1 MGREVGY
8 AAVAPVKPD
17 PVTPPVATRAWCIRD
32 SLKPDAESTVPRS
45 IWRRPPDRRPS
56 RFIALDTECATADTA
71 SMHGFA
77 NERWAWEGQPFLYGS
92 AVIGR
97 TRDWVI
103 EREVIFYPDDLPDAG
118 IAALRGYVE
127 QRSYQRGALARNPGD
142 AEPDRIWRQER
153 HVVVALMPLSQF
165 LKLFY
170 RIAYE
175 DRALV
180 IGYNLAFTLTRLAAD
195 RRELKKG
202 DNVGAWRLTL
212 WTYHDAATGADQPS
226 AGWRPYIDIKRAAP
240 DVTFIEFSG
249 RREGPRYRG
258 EFLDLS
264 HLAHA
269 LTGRHWTLAEACAAF
284 TGPVMSVSG
293 KQGRIALDC
302 IDDRRSQ
309 VRTIVSLAG
318 TLLELFDRL
327 HPVSRGNGGRLS
339 ETRLYSPGGIARAY
353 LAAAGFTPPAVPMDR
368 LGAAVTAFYG
378 GWPEV
383 QLRGRAPVVHV
394 DFRRQYQTVFL
405 LQGLQDL
412 LAAERLSFIDDT
424 ETVRAFVE
432 AVSLDDLLRPETWPK
447 LNVLCWIKPCGEIL
461 PVRAAL
467 GGRAGVDRFTMA
479 MAERYS
485 DDPVVMYLGNVI
497 AAKLLSGRAP
507 EIICAERI
515 VPQGRQEL
523 RKTRL
528 FGGARFDP
536 AKDRLFKILVEEGEW
551 FGRGQGRYAKI
562 PVGIREAILPGI
574 KAIGNIGCFGAL
586 IETRAAD
593 LVPARREE
601 VTLLTDGEPVRAAV
615 AHPEDPGPF
624 ACPPLAGLVT
634 AGGRL
639 LLAMVHR
646 MVMDRGGLVAEC
658 DTDGAH
664 IVATKT
670 GGTVAVET
678 RGTDYHEGGPAERI
692 GALSVP
698 EVEEIAARFEQLN
711 PFDRSMFPG
720 SPLQVKGASNG
731 LFISAKRYALSGPD
745 GRFIDCKESILGML
759 QPPSENWIEDAWG
772 VLGELWDARPLT
784 ALPSLKL
791 PAVRCLAATTPAHV
805 RGLDGLSHLRPW
817 TRFLV
822 AYAIGRRTTGRERSG
837 QELLTALVVAPFD
850 RDRERWPFL
859 QWRFADSGEAV
870 PLDRPDANGI
880 TWRLRTIRDFLTSYA
895 RHAIPEMLAPDGS
908 RCGPY
913 TRGVLRR
920 RAVRDGER
928 WLVLKEAAVYGDD
941 PRNAFSMP
949 VPETVRQSKGDRQ
962 RGDFAAWERM
972 IRPALAIIG
981 PPTIAR
987 SMGLAARS
995 VRAWAAGE
1003 HRPEEPGKVAKAI
1016 IAVARE
1022 AGLGM
1027 PADEHLRAEQ
1037 ICAEL
1042 PGRVC
1047 ELQCFVSF
1055 ATAMLVERFGG
1066 VRPFARGLS
1075 GDHGPDLEPTIRRW
1089 ISLSGG
1095 EPRPIADLNRIL
1107 ARVAKFSRGE
1117 IRKMRRRIA
1126 VQPGP
1131 AGDRQAVMAYL
1142 SMLYGANKQEVLKP
1156 EETLVLP
1163 LVLAI
1168 LCLLGPGARE
1178 LQQSW

>member
-1 MGREVGY
+1 
-8 AAVAPVKPD
+8 VKPE
-17 PVTPPVATRAWCIRD
+17 PVTLPVATRAWCIRD
-32 SLKPDAESTVPRS
+32 PLKPDAESTVPRS

-56 RFIALDTECATADTA
+56 RFIVLDTECATAGTA

-77 NERWAWEGQPFLYGS
+77 NERWACEGQPLLFGC

-103 EREVIFYPDDLPDAG
+103 EREVIFYRDDLPDAG

-127 QRSYQRGALARNPGD
+127 QRSYQRGALARNLGD

-153 HVVVALMPLSQF
+153 RVVVALMPLSQF

-195 RRELKKG
+195 WRELKKG

-212 WTYHDAATGADQPS
+212 WTYRDPATGAEQRS

-264 HLAHA
+264 NPAHA

-284 TGPVMSVSG
+284 TGEILAEVG
-293 KQGRIALDC
+293 EHGRISADC
-302 IDDRRSQ
+302 IDCRRSQ
-309 VRTIVSLAG
+309 VRAIVSLAAK
-318 TLLELFDRL
+318 LLELFDRL
-327 HPVSRGNGGRLS
+327 HPVSRGAGGRLS

-353 LAAAGFTPPAVPMDR
+353 LAAAGFTPPTVPRDR
-368 LGAAVTAFYG
+368 LGACATAFFG
-378 GWPEV
+378 GWSEV
-383 QLRGRAPVVHV
+383 MLRGRAPVVHV

-432 AVSLDDLLRPETWPK
+432 AVTLDDLLRPETWPK

-461 PVRAAL
+461 PVRAAF
-467 GGRAGVDRFTMA
+467 GGQAGVDRFTMA

-485 DDPVVMYLGNVI
+485 DDQVVMYLGDVI

-507 EIICAERI
+507 EIIRAERI
-515 VPQGRQEL
+515 VPEGRQQL

-536 AKDRLFKILVEEGEW
+536 AKDQLFKILVEEGER
-551 FGRGQGRYAKI
+551 FGRGQGRYEKI
-562 PVGIREAILPGI
+562 PAAIREAILPGI

-593 LVPARREE
+593 LVPGRREE
-601 VTLLTDGEPVRAAV
+601 VTLLTDGEPVRATV

-646 MVMDRGGLVAEC
+646 MVPDRGGLVAAC

-731 LFISAKRYALSGPD
+731 LFISAKRYALSGPG

-759 QPPSENWIEDAWG
+759 QPPSENWVEDAWG

-791 PAVRCLAATTPAHV
+791 PAVRCLAATSPAHV

-822 AYAIGRRTTGRERSG
+822 AYAIGRKRGRPEP
-837 QELLTALVVAPFD
+837 LTALVVAPLD
-850 RDRERWPFL
+850 PDRERWPFL

-870 PLDRPDANGI
+870 PFDSPDASEI
-880 TWRLRTIRDFLTSYA
+880 TWRLRTIREFLTSYA

-913 TRGVLRR
+913 TRGVLKR

-928 WLVLKEAAVYGDD
+928 CLVLKEAAVYGDT
-941 PRNAFSMP
+941 PQNAFSLTP
-949 VPETVRQSKGDRQ
+949 PETVRQPSRADDEHG
-962 RGDFAAWERM
+962 AAGVWEAA
-972 IRPALAIIG
+972 IRPALAIVG
-981 PPTIAR
+981 PAAVAR
-987 SMGLAARS
+987 KLGLAARTG
-995 VRAWAAGE
+995 RAWVAGTR
-1003 HRPEEPGKVAKAI
+1003 RPEKPHDVAQAVV
-1016 IAVARE
+1016 AVARD
-1022 AGLGM
+1022 AGLGL
-1027 PADEHLRAEQ
+1027 PADEHLRADE

-1042 PGRVC
+1042 PARALGV
-1047 ELQCFVSF
+1047 QFFISF
-1055 ATAMLVERFGG
+1055 ATAMLADRFGG
-1066 VRPFARGLS
+1066 VRPFARALAGE
-1075 GDHGPDLEPTIRRW
+1075 GGPDLEPTVRRW
-1089 ISLSGG
+1089 IALAERELRSIN
-1095 EPRPIADLNRIL
+1095 ELNRIS
-1107 ARVAKFSRGE
+1107 ARLSRFSRGE
-1117 IRKMRRRIA
+1117 GRKLRRRIA
-1126 VQPGP
+1126 VEPGP
-1131 AGDRQAVMAYL
+1131 AGDRQAAMAHL
-1142 SMLYGANKQEVLKP
+1142 LLLYGAEKPEVLAP
-1156 EETLVLP
+1156 EEALMLP
-1163 LVLAI
+1163 VAISIGCLFGMLAHAVNSAA
-1168 LCLLGPGARE
+1168 ARTE
-1178 LQQSW
+1178 